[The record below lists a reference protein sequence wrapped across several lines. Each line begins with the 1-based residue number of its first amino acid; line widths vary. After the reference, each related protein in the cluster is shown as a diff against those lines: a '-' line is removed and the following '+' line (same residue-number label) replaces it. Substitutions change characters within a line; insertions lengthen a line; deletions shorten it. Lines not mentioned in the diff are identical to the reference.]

1 MSETRNEGF
10 DDFLDAVE
18 AGEPYYLEGPDGDG
32 WLPPRRID
40 PATGSRQLKKKALPE
55 TGAVVTFTQT
65 YVASPEFVD
74 DAPFVVAIADFGPV
88 RVTGQIRGID
98 PDEIEMS
105 QTVKIDIE
113 HAETTDDR
121 LVVFR
126 PA

>member
-40 PATGSRQLKKKALPE
+40 PATGSRQLKKKPLPE
-55 TGAVVTFTQT
+55 AGTVVTFTQA

-98 PDEIEMS
+98 PDEIEMG
-105 QTVKIDIE
+105 QTVRIDVE
-113 HAETTDDR
+113 HAETTDAR

>member
-40 PATGSRQLKKKALPE
+40 PATGSRRLEREPLPE
-55 TGAVVTFTQT
+55 TGTIVTFTQT

-74 DAPFVVAIADFGPV
+74 DAPFVVAIAEFGPV
-88 RVTGQIRGID
+88 RITGQMREVD
-98 PDEIEMS
+98 PDDIETGR
-105 QTVKIDIE
+105 TVEIDIE
-113 HAETTDDR
+113 RSKTTEER

-126 PA
+126 PS